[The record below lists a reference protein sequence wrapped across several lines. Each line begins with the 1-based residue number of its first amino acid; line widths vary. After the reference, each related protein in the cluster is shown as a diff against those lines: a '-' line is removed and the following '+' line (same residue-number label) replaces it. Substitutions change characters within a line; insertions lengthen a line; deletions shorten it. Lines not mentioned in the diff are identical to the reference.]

1 MAHRERIRERRDK
14 DLLLRIANRSV
25 GYPLL
30 EGVDYSCIFSAPSA
44 LEQAYATYINVLELD
59 EDGSVLNAKHAEN
72 RAAQSI
78 LQYVTGKPVEPPFE
92 DWEVMLHDPPP
103 LKDRKR

>member
-1 MAHRERIRERRDK
+1 M
-14 DLLLRIANRSV
+14 
-25 GYPLL
+25 
-30 EGVDYSCIFSAPSA
+30 
-44 LEQAYATYINVLELD
+44 
-59 EDGSVLNAKHAEN
+59 LNAKHAEN